1 MKTGIGLSEI
11 LLILALIVIFI
22 DAKQIPNL
30 VKKGFKIMGRLQAE
44 VMKFMSEIN
53 K

>member
-1 MKTGIGLSEI
+1 MKTGIGISEI

-22 DAKQIPNL
+22 DAKQIPGII
-30 VKKGFKIMGRLQAE
+30 KKGFKIWDRLQSE
-44 VMKFMSEIN
+44 IRKFMSEIN